1 MIGASE
7 PRLDALT
14 KEAQRPRQEIISQSA
29 EPWPKAALCGAEKFA
44 RGRFSGHFSFI
55 GSGRRPQGEVDRLG
69 RTTYSTFGGFS
80 GAPLRYSASASR
92 KKLRLA
98 DLRLLCDLCRCFA
111 IWLFGYLKY
120 AARWRAERPAKKKPR
135 YQGGGAQ

>member
-1 MIGASE
+1 VDGSV
-7 PRLDALT
+7 
-14 KEAQRPRQEIISQSA
+14 RPTI
-29 EPWPKAALCGAEKFA
+29 
-44 RGRFSGHFSFI
+44 
-55 GSGRRPQGEVDRLG
+55 
-69 RTTYSTFGGFS
+69 
-80 GAPLRYSASASR
+80 APPAVAKVESVKTPASR